1 MLNTR
6 AAGCSSPPR
15 CPAKPSAPAG
25 RGDSIPLL
33 EAVGFLRGAGDETH
47 AGQDADGAVDT
58 PEADDSI
65 HCASTGQRGVS
76 PEPSRR
82 AHTQSVVFELVCA
95 SSYGCGWAPLFR
107 NVGTPRVV
115 ELAPDGGRL
124 HLIRRPGG
132 GRTQ

>member
-1 MLNTR
+1 MLKTR

-65 HCASTGQRGVS
+65 HCASTGQRGVY
-76 PEPSRR
+76 PEPSQR
-82 AHTQSVVFELVCA
+82 AHKQSVVFELVYV
-95 SSYGCGWAPLFR
+95 SSYGCGWAR
-107 NVGTPRVV
+107 SGGTPRVV
-115 ELAPDGGRL
+115 ELAPDGSRL
-124 HLIRRPGG
+124 HLFKRPGG